1 MDLSIL
7 TELTRKSSSESTTSK
22 KYMSTGSA
30 AVPFKEMSLLDQLC
44 YFLGVGLGSGLSPKA
59 PGTAGS
65 FLVLFFAPLW
75 MYIGTYPSLGVI
87 AVAAVIGI
95 PICGRTA
102 QLMGVHD
109 DGRIVWDE
117 FVGQSMVLIPMLAFG
132 KLTTFDAMTFINILI
147 AFGLFRLFDV
157 WKPWPIRYFDRSVHG
172 GFGIMF
178 DDILAG
184 LIAALVMWA
193 YLVWI

>member
-1 MDLSIL
+1 L
-7 TELTRKSSSESTTSK
+7 TELSRESSSALSSTSSTSK
-22 KYMSTGSA
+22 KDISTGNA
-30 AVPFKEMSLLDQLC
+30 AVLFKNMTVLDKLC

-75 MYIGTYPSLGVI
+75 IFLGTYPSLGVI
-87 AVAAVIGI
+87 AIAAIIGI

-117 FVGQSMVLIPMLAFG
+117 FVGQSMVLMPMLALG
-132 KLTTFDAMTFINILI
+132 KLTTFDGMTLINILI
-147 AFGLFRLFDV
+147 AFGLFRLFDI
-157 WKPWPIRYFDRSVHG
+157 WKPWPIRYFDRNVHG
-172 GFGIMF
+172 GFGIMV

-184 LIAALVMWA
+184 LMAALAMWG
-193 YLVWI
+193 YLLWI

>member
-1 MDLSIL
+1 MSVLEKL
-7 TELTRKSSSESTTSK
+7 T
-22 KYMSTGSA
+22 
-30 AVPFKEMSLLDQLC
+30 

-65 FLVLFFAPLW
+65 IAVLIFVPLW
-75 MYIGTYPSLGVI
+75 VLLGTYWSIVVI
-87 AVAAVIGI
+87 TLAAIIGI
-95 PICGRTA
+95 PICGKTA

-117 FVGQSMVLIPMLAFG
+117 FVGQSMAIIPLIFFAQVTLLNVALAFV
-132 KLTTFDAMTFINILI
+132 F
-147 AFGLFRLFDV
+147 FRLFDI
-157 WKPWPIRYFDRSVHG
+157 WKPWPIRYFDRNVHG

-184 LIAALVMWA
+184 LMAMFAVWAWLALHIA
-193 YLVWI
+193 

>member
-1 MDLSIL
+1 MDLNTL
-7 TELTRKSSSESTTSK
+7 TENSTDTPSSK
-22 KYMSTGSA
+22 KNISTGHA
-30 AVPFKEMSLLDQLC
+30 AISFKHMNALDQFC

-65 FLVLFFAPLW
+65 LAVLLFAPLW
-75 MYIGTYPSLGVI
+75 MAVGLQPSLWIIG
-87 AVAAVIGI
+87 VAAIIGI

-117 FVGQSMVLIPMLAFG
+117 FVGQSMVLMPMLALG
-132 KLTTFDAMTFINILI
+132 QLTTLNSMTLVNLLI
-147 AFGLFRLFDV
+147 AFGLFRLFDI

-172 GFGIMF
+172 GFGIMV

-184 LIAALVMWA
+184 LIAALIMWG

>member
-1 MDLSIL
+1 LTDLPTNTPI
-7 TELTRKSSSESTTSK
+7 SK
-22 KYMSTGSA
+22 KNISTGHH
-30 AVPFKEMSLLDQLC
+30 AVSLKEMNVLDQFC

-65 FLVLFFAPLW
+65 FAVLFFAPLW
-75 MYIGTYPSLGVI
+75 IYLGTDVSVWVI
-87 AVAAVIGI
+87 AIAAIVGI

-117 FVGQSMVLIPMLAFG
+117 FVGQSMVLIPMLAMG
-132 KLTTFDAMTFINILI
+132 KLVTFNGMTLVNLLI
-147 AFGLFRLFDV
+147 AFALFRLFDI

-184 LIAALVMWA
+184 LIAALIMWG

>member
-1 MDLSIL
+1 L
-7 TELTRKSSSESTTSK
+7 TELNSESSSKLSTSK
-22 KYMSTGSA
+22 KDISPTGT
-30 AVPFKEMSLLDQLC
+30 VILFKEMNVLDKLC

-75 MYIGTYPSLGVI
+75 IYLGTYPSCAVI
-87 AVAAVIGI
+87 AISALIGI

-117 FVGQSMVLIPMLAFG
+117 FVGQSMVLIPMLALG
-132 KLTTFDAMTFINILI
+132 KLTTFNSMTLINILI
-147 AFGLFRLFDV
+147 AFGLFRLFDI

-172 GFGIMF
+172 GFGIMI

-184 LIAALVMWA
+184 MIAALIMWG
-193 YLVWI
+193 YLVWV

>member
-1 MDLSIL
+1 MTDLASD
-7 TELTRKSSSESTTSK
+7 SPTSK
-22 KYMSTGSA
+22 KNISTGNA
-30 AVPFKEMSLLDQLC
+30 EIPFKAMNPLDQLC
-44 YFLGVGLGSGLSPKA
+44 WFLGVGLGSGLSPKA

-65 FLVLFFAPLW
+65 FAVLFFAPIWIYL
-75 MYIGTYPSLGVI
+75 GLQPSLWIIGI
-87 AVAAVIGI
+87 AAIIGI

-117 FVGQSMVLIPMLAFG
+117 FVGQSMVLMPMLALG
-132 KLTTFDAMTFINILI
+132 HLNTLNSMTLVNLLI
-147 AFGLFRLFDV
+147 AFALFRLFDI

-184 LIAALVMWA
+184 LIAALAMWG
-193 YLVWI
+193 YLLLI

>member
-1 MDLSIL
+1 M
-7 TELTRKSSSESTTSK
+7 TELSRESSSALSSKSSTSK
-22 KYMSTGSA
+22 KDISTGNA
-30 AVPFKEMSLLDQLC
+30 AVLFKNMTVLDKLC

-75 MYIGTYPSLGVI
+75 IFLGTYPSLGVI
-87 AVAAVIGI
+87 AIAAIIGI

-117 FVGQSMVLIPMLAFG
+117 FVGQSMVLMPMLALG
-132 KLTTFDAMTFINILI
+132 KLITFDGMTLINILI
-147 AFGLFRLFDV
+147 AFGLFRLFDI
-157 WKPWPIRYFDRSVHG
+157 WKPWPIRYFDRNVHG
-172 GFGIMF
+172 GFGIMV

-184 LIAALVMWA
+184 LMAALAMWG
-193 YLVWI
+193 YLLWI

>member
-1 MDLSIL
+1 M
-7 TELTRKSSSESTTSK
+7 TELSRESSSALSSTSSTSK
-22 KYMSTGSA
+22 KDISTGNA
-30 AVPFKEMSLLDQLC
+30 AVLFKNMTVLDKLC

-75 MYIGTYPSLGVI
+75 IFLGTYPSLGVI
-87 AVAAVIGI
+87 AIAAIIGI

-117 FVGQSMVLIPMLAFG
+117 FVGQSMVLMPMLALG
-132 KLTTFDAMTFINILI
+132 KLTTFDGMTLINILI
-147 AFGLFRLFDV
+147 AFGLFRLFDI
-157 WKPWPIRYFDRSVHG
+157 WKPWPIRYFDRNVHG
-172 GFGIMF
+172 GFGIMV

-184 LIAALVMWA
+184 LMAALAMWG
-193 YLVWI
+193 YLLWI

>member
-1 MDLSIL
+1 MTDLANHPVI
-7 TELTRKSSSESTTSK
+7 SK
-22 KYMSTGSA
+22 KDPRIGHQA
-30 AVPFKEMSLLDQLC
+30 ISLKKMTTLDQC
-44 YFLGVGLGSGLSPKA
+44 CFVLGVGFGSGLFPKA

-65 FLVLFFAPLW
+65 LLVLFLAPLW
-75 MYIGTYPSLGVI
+75 IYLGTDISFWII
-87 AVAAVIGI
+87 AIAAIFGI

-102 QLMGVHD
+102 QLMAVHD
-109 DGRIVWDE
+109 DRRIVWDE
-117 FVGQSMVLIPMLAFG
+117 FVGQSMVLVPMLAMG
-132 KLTTFDAMTFINILI
+132 QLVTFDVITLVNLMV
-147 AFGLFRLFDV
+147 AFGLFRLFDI

-184 LIAALVMWA
+184 FMAALVMWG

>member
-1 MDLSIL
+1 MTDIASD
-7 TELTRKSSSESTTSK
+7 SPTSK
-22 KYMSTGSA
+22 KNISTGNA
-30 AVPFKEMSLLDQLC
+30 EIPFKAMNPLDQLC
-44 YFLGVGLGSGLSPKA
+44 WFLGVGLGSGLSPKG

-65 FLVLFFAPLW
+65 FAVLFFAPLW
-75 MYIGTYPSLGVI
+75 IYLGLQPSLWIIGI
-87 AVAAVIGI
+87 AAIIGI

-117 FVGQSMVLIPMLAFG
+117 FVGQSMVLMSLLALG
-132 KLTTFDAMTFINILI
+132 HLTTLSGMTLFNILI
-147 AFGLFRLFDV
+147 AFALFRLFDI

-184 LIAALVMWA
+184 LIAALAMWG
-193 YLVWI
+193 YLHLI

>member
-1 MDLSIL
+1 MNSDHSPSLQP
-7 TELTRKSSSESTTSK
+7 RKK
-22 KYMSTGSA
+22 NISTGSA
-30 AVPFKEMSLLDQLC
+30 AVLFKNMSVLEKLT

-65 FLVLFFAPLW
+65 IAVLIFIPLW
-75 MYIGTYPSLGVI
+75 ILLGTDWSIVVI
-87 AVAAVIGI
+87 ALAAIIGI
-95 PICGRTA
+95 PICGKTA

-117 FVGQSMVLIPMLAFG
+117 FVGQSMAIIPLIFFAQVTLLNVALAFV
-132 KLTTFDAMTFINILI
+132 F
-147 AFGLFRLFDV
+147 FRLFDI
-157 WKPWPIRYFDRSVHG
+157 WKPWPIRYFDRNVHG

-184 LIAALVMWA
+184 LMAMFAVWGWLALHIA
-193 YLVWI
+193 

>member
-1 MDLSIL
+1 M
-7 TELTRKSSSESTTSK
+7 TELPTSK
-22 KYMSTGSA
+22 KDISPIGT
-30 AVPFKEMSLLDQLC
+30 AVLFKEMNVLDKLC

-75 MYIGTYPSLGVI
+75 IYLDTYPSLGVI
-87 AVAAVIGI
+87 AIAAVIGI

-117 FVGQSMVLIPMLAFG
+117 FVGQSMVLMPMLALG
-132 KLTTFDAMTFINILI
+132 KLTAFDGMTLINILI
-147 AFGLFRLFDV
+147 AFGLFRLFDI
-157 WKPWPIRYFDRSVHG
+157 WKPWPISYFDRNVHG
-172 GFGIMF
+172 GFGIMV

-184 LIAALVMWA
+184 LFAALAMWG

>member
-1 MDLSIL
+1 LTEPSNKSSMTKKDLSP
-7 TELTRKSSSESTTSK
+7 
-22 KYMSTGSA
+22 TGG
-30 AVPFKEMSLLDQLC
+30 AVLFKDMNVLDKLC

-75 MYIGTYPSLGVI
+75 ISLGTYPSI
-87 AVAAVIGI
+87 AVITIAAIIGI
-95 PICGRTA
+95 PICGHTA
-102 QLMGVHD
+102 KLMGVHD

-117 FVGQSMVLIPMLAFG
+117 FVGQSMVFIPMLALG
-132 KLTTFDAMTFINILI
+132 KLTAFDGMTLFHILI
-147 AFGLFRLFDV
+147 AFVLFRVFDI

-184 LIAALVMWA
+184 LFAALAMWA
-193 YLVWI
+193 YLIWI

>member
-1 MDLSIL
+1 MTDLPTSKKDL
-7 TELTRKSSSESTTSK
+7 SSEST
-22 KYMSTGSA
+22 
-30 AVPFKEMSLLDQLC
+30 AVLLKDMNVLDKLC

-75 MYIGTYPSLGVI
+75 VYLGLYPSLIVI
-87 AVAAVIGI
+87 AIAAIVGI
-95 PICGRTA
+95 LICGRTA

-117 FVGQSMVLIPMLAFG
+117 FVGQSMVFIPMLALS
-132 KLTTFDAMTFINILI
+132 KLTTFDSMTLVNILI
-147 AFGLFRLFDV
+147 AFGLFRLFDI
-157 WKPWPIRYFDRSVHG
+157 WKPWPIRYFDRNVHG

-184 LIAALVMWA
+184 LIAALAMWG
-193 YLVWI
+193 YLVLI

>member
-1 MDLSIL
+1 M
-7 TELTRKSSSESTTSK
+7 TEQLNHPPTSK
-22 KYMSTGSA
+22 KALNAIGTA
-30 AVPFKEMSLLDQLC
+30 IPFKDLNVLDKLC

-65 FLVLFFAPLW
+65 FLVLFFTPLW
-75 MYIGTYPSLGVI
+75 MYIGTDPTLAVI
-87 AVAAVIGI
+87 IIAAIIGI

-117 FVGQSMVLIPMLAFG
+117 FVGQSMVFIPMLALG
-132 KLTTFDAMTFINILI
+132 KLTTFDGMTLINILI

-184 LIAALVMWA
+184 LMAALVMWG
-193 YLVWI
+193 YLVWV

>member
-1 MDLSIL
+1 MTDLSSDTL
-7 TELTRKSSSESTTSK
+7 TSK
-22 KYMSTGSA
+22 KNISTGTA
-30 AVPFKEMSLLDQLC
+30 EIPFKNMNILDQLC
-44 YFLGVGLGSGLSPKA
+44 WFLGVGLGSGLSPKA

-65 FLVLFFAPLW
+65 FAVLFFAPLW
-75 MYIGTYPSLGVI
+75 MYLGLQPSLWIIGI
-87 AVAAVIGI
+87 AAIIGI

-117 FVGQSMVLIPMLAFG
+117 FVGQSMVLMPMLALG
-132 KLTTFDAMTFINILI
+132 HLSTLNGMTLLNLLI
-147 AFGLFRLFDV
+147 AFALFRLFDI

-184 LIAALVMWA
+184 IIAALAMWG
-193 YLVWI
+193 YLCLI

>member
-1 MDLSIL
+1 M
-7 TELTRKSSSESTTSK
+7 TELSRESSMSK
-22 KYMSTGSA
+22 KDLGKINSA
-30 AVPFKEMSLLDQLC
+30 VAFKNMNILDKLC

-65 FLVLFFAPLW
+65 LLVLFFAPLW
-75 MYIGTYPSLGVI
+75 IYLGTSASCAVI
-87 AVAAVIGI
+87 AISAVIGI

-117 FVGQSMVLIPMLAFG
+117 FVGQSMVLIPMLAVG
-132 KLTTFDAMTFINILI
+132 KLTTFDGMTLINILI
-147 AFGLFRLFDV
+147 AFGLFRLFDI

-172 GFGIMF
+172 GFGIMI

-184 LIAALVMWA
+184 LIAALIMWG

>member
-1 MDLSIL
+1 L
-7 TELTRKSSSESTTSK
+7 TDVSTNAPTSK
-22 KYMSTGSA
+22 KNISTGTV
-30 AVPFKEMSLLDQLC
+30 AVSFKQMKVLDQFC

-65 FLVLFFAPLW
+65 LAVLLFIPLW
-75 MYIGTYPSLGVI
+75 MALGLQTSLWIIGISAI
-87 AVAAVIGI
+87 IGI

-117 FVGQSMVLIPMLAFG
+117 FVGQSMVLMPMLALG
-132 KLTTFDAMTFINILI
+132 QLTRLNGMTLINILI
-147 AFGLFRLFDV
+147 AFVLFRLFDI

-172 GFGIMF
+172 GFGIMI

-184 LIAALVMWA
+184 LIAALIMWG